1 MSSPTPVTLAVLDL
15 AALDDLKDM
24 LGEALDE
31 IIQSFLDGL
40 DDEVAAVGKGLG
52 GDATAVRAG
61 AHSLKGSAG
70 NLGAR
75 ALAQF
80 ASDME
85 KYALAGDLAAC
96 RELMPA
102 LEQGAAQ
109 ARTAL
114 VAYLPQP

>member
-1 MSSPTPVTLAVLDL
+1 MSSPSSPPLAVLDL

-24 LGEALDE
+24 LGEALGE
-31 IIQSFLDGL
+31 IVQSFLDGL
-40 DDEVAAVGKGLG
+40 DDEVAAAGRGLG
-52 GDATAVRAG
+52 GDAAAVRAG

-75 ALAQF
+75 ALSQV

-85 KYALAGDLAAC
+85 KHALAGDLAAC
-96 RELMPA
+96 RALMPA

-109 ARTAL
+109 ARAAL
-114 VAYLPQP
+114 VAYIAQP